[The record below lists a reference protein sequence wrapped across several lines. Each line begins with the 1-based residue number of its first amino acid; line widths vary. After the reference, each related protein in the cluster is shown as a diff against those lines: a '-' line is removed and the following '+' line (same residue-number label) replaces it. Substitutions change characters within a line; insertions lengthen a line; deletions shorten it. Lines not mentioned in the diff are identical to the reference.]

1 MYWFL
6 EAMLTDDL
14 TENLSYF
21 TEINIQYLLEL
32 FIWFISKSLSNLRRY
47 NKESDVNNKGPT
59 KQLKSSLVWQHPIG
73 YLGRTSF
80 KIKCHCY
87 LFVMKV

>member
-32 FIWFISKSLSNLRRY
+32 FTWMIY
-47 NKESDVNNKGPT
+47 
-59 KQLKSSLVWQHPIG
+59 LV
-73 YLGRTSF
+73 Y
-80 KIKCHCY
+80 
-87 LFVMKV
+87 

>member
-6 EAMLTDDL
+6 EATLTDDL

-59 KQLKSSLVWQHPIG
+59 KQLKSS
-73 YLGRTSF
+73 
-80 KIKCHCY
+80 
-87 LFVMKV
+87 

>member
-21 TEINIQYLLEL
+21 TEINIQYLLQL
-32 FIWFISKSLSNLRRY
+32 FIWFISKSLSNLSRY
-47 NKESDVNNKGPT
+47 IKQSDVNNKAPT
-59 KQLKSSLVWQHPIG
+59 KKLKNS
-73 YLGRTSF
+73 
-80 KIKCHCY
+80 
-87 LFVMKV
+87 

>member
-47 NKESDVNNKGPT
+47 NKESDVNNKAPT
-59 KQLKSSLVWQHPIG
+59 KKLKNS
-73 YLGRTSF
+73 
-80 KIKCHCY
+80 
-87 LFVMKV
+87 